1 MALPLMILTKYHLM
15 FVNELL
21 PTVKLAKMIP
31 KCWYK
36 VVQEELYHALL
47 MYLSL
52 LLLDN
57 LYSTGI
63 STYNQRDMY
72 IVQCM

>member
-36 VVQEELYHALL
+36 
-47 MYLSL
+47 
-52 LLLDN
+52 
-57 LYSTGI
+57 I
-63 STYNQRDMY
+63 SVHYNCASPVIFNINIMF
-72 IVQCM
+72 I

>member
-36 VVQEELYHALL
+36 VVQEELCHSTQLIAILGLL
-47 MYLSL
+47 ISI
-52 LLLDN
+52 N
-57 LYSTGI
+57 LTR
-63 STYNQRDMY
+63 NKK
-72 IVQCM
+72 VQCYPVY

>member
-36 VVQEELYHALL
+36 VVQEELYHSTQLL
-47 MYLSL
+47 
-52 LLLDN
+52 
-57 LYSTGI
+57 I
-63 STYNQRDMY
+63 SYRDSWFIDIY
-72 IVQCM
+72 